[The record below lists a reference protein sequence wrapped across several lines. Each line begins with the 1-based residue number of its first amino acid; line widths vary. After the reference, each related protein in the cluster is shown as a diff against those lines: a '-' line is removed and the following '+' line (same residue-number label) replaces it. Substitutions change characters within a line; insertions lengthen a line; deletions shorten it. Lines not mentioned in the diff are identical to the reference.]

1 MLRWNLSVENDLVR
15 PNAQQPRAL
24 DAAMSVSLRFGR
36 HWRGASE
43 AERCQF
49 LPYILDSFQSR

>member
-1 MLRWNLSVENDLVR
+1 MENDLVR